1 MASYRLTDGKLDKT
15 DEKRNDEEQNENPTG
30 YRSMKDIT
38 HRFAHQNRQI
48 EAPHIKSQ
56 IFYALYFIHK
66 LRQESATQ

>member
-1 MASYRLTDGKLDKT
+1 MAPYHLTDGKLDQT
-15 DEKRNDEEQNENPTG
+15 DEKRNNQKQNKNPTG

-38 HRFAHQNRQI
+38 HRLAHQYRQI